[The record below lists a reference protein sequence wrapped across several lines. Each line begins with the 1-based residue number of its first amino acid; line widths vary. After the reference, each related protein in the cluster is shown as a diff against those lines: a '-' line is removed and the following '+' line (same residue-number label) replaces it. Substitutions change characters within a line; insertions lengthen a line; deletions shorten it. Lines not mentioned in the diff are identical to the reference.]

1 MARQWNRWPESRW
14 LPYRWAVGCGVVG
27 CMLLLEGC
35 GGQPYGVVPIRG
47 KVTYEDGSLIPAHSL
62 LLEFN
67 SQEKPKDPKTFPR
80 PGRAEVNVADGTF
93 SNVSTYDYNDGAIR
107 GQHKVVVKAFDQNGS
122 PVYHLFPKEY
132 SDVTTTPLT
141 IEVGSQREFHIKV
154 PKPGAKR

>member
-1 MARQWNRWPESRW
+1 MKKTCSEWGQRFCI
-14 LPYRWAVGCGVVG
+14 LTGMG
-27 CMLLLEGC
+27 LLGGLVLQGC

-47 KVTYEDGSLIPAHSL
+47 KVTYEDGSLIPAPSL
-62 LLEFN
+62 LVELN
-67 SQEKPKDPKTFPR
+67 SLQPKKDEKTFPR